1 LLKKLPQGDRKEFLY
16 ALSNE
21 SLIMLQKEI
30 TIINKL
36 GLHARAAA
44 KFVTLASQ
52 FESDIQVLRNN
63 NEVNGKSIM
72 GVMMLA
78 ASKGSSITLEING
91 VDEKKALSELECM
104 INDRFGENE

>member
-1 LLKKLPQGDRKEFLY
+1 MQ
-16 ALSNE
+16 
-21 SLIMLQKEI
+21 QKDI

-52 FESDIQVLRNN
+52 FESVIEVARNQHK
-63 NEVNGKSIM
+63 VNGKSIM

-78 ASKGSSITLEING
+78 ASKGSTLTIHTDGPDEQQALQEI
-91 VDEKKALSELECM
+91 EALIL
-104 INDRFGENE
+104 DRFQEGE